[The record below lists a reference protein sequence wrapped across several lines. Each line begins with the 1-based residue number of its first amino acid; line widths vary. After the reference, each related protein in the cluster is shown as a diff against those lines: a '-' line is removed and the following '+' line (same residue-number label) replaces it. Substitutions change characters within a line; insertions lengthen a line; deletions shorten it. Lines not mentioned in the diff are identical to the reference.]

1 MTFNYSAGELQIRGH
16 KISDIAKE
24 YGTPVIIYDELYMTG
39 MMKKYHNILNSHN
52 LSYSVSYASKAFSS
66 IQMIKLLDAENMEL
80 DVVSI
85 GELYTALT
93 AGFPVEDIHFHGNNK
108 TPHEIEYALDS
119 GVRFFIIDGL
129 DEIGLIDSLAG
140 DLAPDDLVKV
150 LDRKSVV

>member
-1 MTFNYSAGELQIRGH
+1 
-16 KISDIAKE
+16 
-24 YGTPVIIYDELYMTG
+24 MTG

-93 AGFPVEDIHFHGNNK
+93 AGFPVEDIHFHSNNK

-129 DEIGLIDSLAG
+129 M
-140 DLAPDDLVKV
+140 
-150 LDRKSVV
+150 KSV